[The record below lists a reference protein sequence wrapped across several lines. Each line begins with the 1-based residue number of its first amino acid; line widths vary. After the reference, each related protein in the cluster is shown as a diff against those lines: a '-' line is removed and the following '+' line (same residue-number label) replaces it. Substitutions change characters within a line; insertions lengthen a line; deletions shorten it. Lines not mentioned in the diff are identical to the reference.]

1 MTPFLFWDKILQA
14 ILEAWVY
21 ENFAYTGAQQITGE
35 HGFYKRLLYGFCVFN
50 YVEYMNQI

>member
-1 MTPFLFWDKILQA
+1 MTPLLFWDKILQA

-35 HGFYKRLLYGFCVFN
+35 HGFHKQSFNEFVFFLCRIC
-50 YVEYMNQI
+50 E